1 MSAVSAVM
9 CASLLDSRYLY
20 RSRDYLLGNS
30 IFNIFSLTRFL
41 PFSLSLLQQ
50 LMPFEKL
57 RLRFSFTRTASERS
71 RLFSKLL
78 EVNYLEDPLTKC
90 IRKKLTPPQLTWIKS
105 HPEKRKRLGDF
116 EDGDS
121 GIYFADRVAGK
132 EYTTTEFEGHCL
144 LNTTIIDGVISYLED
159 LFLADRFMI
168 CHLDTP
174 TSACLRRIED
184 VVQTV
189 RVVTYKRKRD
199 VMRSSRPAIWEVVPH
214 KWAASMYDLGASATL
229 LCRATYVRL
238 LWDKSMHG
246 GNLGENPLFTDD
258 TLCPLCGG

>member
-1 MSAVSAVM
+1 M

-20 RSRDYLLGNS
+20 RSRDYLLGKS

-105 HPEKRKRLGDF
+105 QPEKRKRLGDF

-132 EYTTTEFEGHCL
+132 EYTTSSTTEFEGRCL
-144 LNTTIIDGVISYLED
+144 LNTTIIDGDI
-159 LFLADRFMI
+159 
-168 CHLDTP
+168 
-174 TSACLRRIED
+174 
-184 VVQTV
+184 
-189 RVVTYKRKRD
+189 
-199 VMRSSRPAIWEVVPH
+199 SSRTSFW
-214 KWAASMYDLGASATL
+214 STGS
-229 LCRATYVRL
+229 
-238 LWDKSMHG
+238 
-246 GNLGENPLFTDD
+246 
-258 TLCPLCGG
+258 